1 MNLSTVIGKPVL
13 SPQGEALGYVK
24 TAYLNRALTELSSLG
39 CIDADEEEF
48 CLSARAIAAIGDAV
62 IAKKS
67 LRSNP
72 VGVPCPIG
80 NAAYSSDGEFLGAV
94 ADYSLDGEN
103 SELILRSETAE
114 IRIPAK
120 RVAVGETAIIYPD
133 AAPRS
138 TRSSVSKRPKS
149 DPVAETEKVA
159 SAEEPVIV
167 PTSSEDTPDRF
178 NLLGKQ
184 VKKDIFNAY
193 GIPIARAGERITPS
207 IIRNAR
213 QNNLLL
219 RLAVNTLTNLP

>member
-24 TAYLNRALTELSSLG
+24 TAYLNRTLSDLSSLG
-39 CIDADEEEF
+39 CIDDDEEEF
-48 CLSARAIAAIGDAV
+48 YLSARAITAIGDAV
-62 IAKKS
+62 IAKRS

-80 NAAYSSDGEFLGAV
+80 NAAYSSDGKFLGAV

-103 SELILRSETAE
+103 SEIILRNETSE

-120 RVAVGETAIIYPD
+120 RVAVGETAIIYPE

-138 TRSSVSKRPKS
+138 ARTSAPKRAVPKS
-149 DPVAETEKVA
+149 AAEAKEPPA
-159 SAEEPVIV
+159 EAPIPSALPA
-167 PTSSEDTPDRF
+167 EDTPDRF
-178 NLLGKQ
+178 NLLGKR
-184 VKKDIFNAY
+184 VKIDVLDAY
-193 GIPIARAGERITPS
+193 GTPIARAGETITPS
-207 IIRNAR
+207 VIRNAR

-219 RLAVNTLTNLP
+219 RLAVNTLTNLT